1 MPPCRATVSGFGSLA
16 LGFSISSMGA
26 SCIVRNKKPRVGLI
40 DNINKFFD
48 HRIRLGIMSI
58 LVVNDSVDYN
68 RLKELLEVTDGNL
81 ASHTKTLE
89 KANYI
94 LVEKSFV
101 GRKPNTKYRVTKEGK
116 EAFQKHIE
124 ALENLIRGEQ

>member
-1 MPPCRATVSGFGSLA
+1 M
-16 LGFSISSMGA
+16 
-26 SCIVRNKKPRVGLI
+26 GLI
-40 DNINKFFD
+40 DNINKLLD

-58 LVVNDSVDYN
+58 LIVNESVDFN

-101 GRKPNTKYRVTKEGK
+101 GRKPNTKYRITTSGK
-116 EAFQKHIE
+116 GAFQKHIE
-124 ALENLIRGEQ
+124 ALENLIRKQK